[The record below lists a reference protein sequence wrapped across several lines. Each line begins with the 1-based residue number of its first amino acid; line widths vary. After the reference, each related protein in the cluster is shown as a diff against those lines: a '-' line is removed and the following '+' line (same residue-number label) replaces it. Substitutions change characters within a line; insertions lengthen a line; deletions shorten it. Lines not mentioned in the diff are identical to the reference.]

1 MHSQGIENGMVIGAQ
16 DEVDDKGA
24 HADREAK
31 AFEMF
36 CREFL
41 DAVREGPDEPV
52 SWYEQRV
59 PLGYVLG
66 ELFEDAEQIAE
77 LVTVMKHD
85 GDVSLHLASAYA
97 DQQVSFYSH
106 LGGL

>member
-1 MHSQGIENGMVIGAQ
+1 MHSQGTENGMVIGAQ
-16 DEVDDKGA
+16 DELDDRRA
-24 HADREAK
+24 HADREAR

-59 PLGYVLG
+59 PLSYALG
-66 ELFEDAEQIAE
+66 ELFEDVEHVAE
-77 LVTVMKHD
+77 LVSVLKHD
-85 GDVSLHLASAYA
+85 GDVGLHLASTYAGEQVAY
-97 DQQVSFYSH
+97 YTRN
-106 LGGL
+106 GGL